1 MLLGMV
7 VKEVFGL
14 LQNIEIYN
22 NRGIIVISKQETGRR
37 DKMVKIIVRNKIR
50 EGRKD
55 EFLTLVK
62 ELVEESRKE
71 EGNIAY
77 GLWQD
82 RSDPDILT
90 FVEDWKDQA
99 AIDAHNAAEHFKRIV
114 PRMLELVDA
123 EQREARH
130 YMQVI

>member
-1 MLLGMV
+1 M
-7 VKEVFGL
+7 
-14 LQNIEIYN
+14 I
-22 NRGIIVISKQETGRR
+22 
-37 DKMVKIIVRNKIR
+37 KIIVRNKIR
-50 EGRKD
+50 QGRKA
-55 EFLTLVK
+55 EFLVLVK

-71 EGNIAY
+71 EGNITY

-99 AIDAHNAAEHFKRIV
+99 AIDAHNATEHFKRIV
-114 PRMLELVDA
+114 PLMIKLADA

-130 YMQVI
+130 YVQVF

>member
-1 MLLGMV
+1 M
-7 VKEVFGL
+7 

-22 NRGIIVISKQETGRR
+22 NRGIIVINKQETGRR
-37 DKMVKIIVRNKIR
+37 DKMIKIIVRNKIK

-55 EFLTLVK
+55 EFLALVK

-82 RSDPDILT
+82 RNDPDILT
-90 FVEDWKDQA
+90 FVEDWKDQGS
-99 AIDAHNAAEHFKRIV
+99 IDEHNAAEHFKRIV

-130 YMQVI
+130 YIQVL

>member
-1 MLLGMV
+1 M
-7 VKEVFGL
+7 FGL

-22 NRGIIVISKQETGRR
+22 IRRIIIVKKQETGRR
-37 DKMVKIIVRNKIR
+37 GKMIKIIVRNKIR
-50 EGRKD
+50 QGRKA
-55 EFLTLVK
+55 EFLVLVK

-71 EGNIAY
+71 EGNITY

-99 AIDAHNAAEHFKRIV
+99 AIDAHNATEHFKRIV
-114 PRMLELVDA
+114 PLMIKLADA

-130 YMQVI
+130 YVQVF

>member
-1 MLLGMV
+1 M
-7 VKEVFGL
+7 
-14 LQNIEIYN
+14 I
-22 NRGIIVISKQETGRR
+22 
-37 DKMVKIIVRNKIR
+37 KIIVRNKIR
-50 EGRKD
+50 QGRKA
-55 EFLTLVK
+55 EFLVLVK

-71 EGNIAY
+71 EGNITY

-99 AIDAHNAAEHFKRIV
+99 AIDAHNATEHFKRIV
-114 PRMLELVDA
+114 PLMIKLVDA

-130 YMQVI
+130 YVQVF